1 MKSVLVL
8 AAIVP
13 AVLLMLKVYQADR
26 LEREPVP
33 LLLNL
38 VFWGVVA
45 TELAALS
52 EQVGILLLELL
63 LRPRDTVAWKISWA
77 PLGAVS
83 SRNDVL
89 YDVLLYFGVVAISEE
104 GIKYLL
110 LRFRT
115 WNHQEFNCTFD
126 GVVYA
131 VTLSLGFALWENIHY
146 VLTYGLSTAA
156 ARAVTAVPGHA
167 CFGVFMGTWYGF
179 AKKASLQGQ
188 DGRSRLFRALA
199 VAIPM
204 LLHGVYDYIAAA
216 RIQDLG
222 WVFLPFIGC
231 MFVASWLLVKMM
243 AKRDGYIQ

>member
-1 MKSVLVL
+1 MNSVLIL
-8 AAIVP
+8 AAVVP
-13 AVLLMLKVYQADR
+13 AAVLLWKVYQADR
-26 LEREPVP
+26 LEREPLS
-33 LLLNL
+33 LLLGL

-52 EQVGILLLELL
+52 EQAGILLLERL
-63 LRPRDTVAWKISWA
+63 LRPEQTVAWKINWA
-77 PLGAVS
+77 PVGAVS
-83 SRNDVL
+83 SRHDVL

-115 WNHQEFNCTFD
+115 WNHPEFNCTFD

-146 VLTYGLSTAA
+146 VLSYGFSTAV

-167 CFGVFMGTWYGF
+167 CFGVFMGTWYGL
-179 AKKASLQGQ
+179 AKRASLRGQ
-188 DGRSRLFRALA
+188 AGKSLLLRLPALG
-199 VAIPM
+199 IPM

-216 RIQDLG
+216 RIQELG
-222 WVFLPFIGC
+222 WVFLPFVAVL
-231 MFVASWLLVKMM
+231 FVVSWQLVRLMSR
-243 AKRDGYIQ
+243 RDGYIQ